1 MRLLPNVKSGDT
13 KPPGFCDG
21 EQIQNADGESLIWLT
36 KLGYWS
42 LCVNQEDLLPWEQE
56 AKAEKRAGPGGPHGQ
71 PGPIGKYPHELGMRF
86 NTGKTRF
93 DLIPQSWIRSLAQ
106 ILTVGAAK
114 YEPRNWEKGLSY
126 SETLGSLHRHLDSWL
141 SGERYDK
148 ETKCH
153 HLGHVAW
160 NALALMTMELRG
172 IGKDD
177 LPVDDDETMEK

>member
-1 MRLLPNVKSGDT
+1 MRLVPNIKHGDT
-13 KPPGFCDG
+13 KPRGLHRQEVVQNLDEEKLVWDG
-21 EQIQNADGESLIWLT
+21 QC
-36 KLGYWS
+36 WS
-42 LCVNQEDLLPWEQE
+42 LLEEPEQDLLPHEQE
-56 AKAEKRAGPGGPHGQ
+56 AQAAEKAG
-71 PGPIGKYPHELGMRF
+71 LGMRF

>member
-1 MRLLPNVKSGDT
+1 MRLVPNVKHADT
-13 KPPGFCDG
+13 KPRGFMQGEVVQNAIG
-21 EQIQNADGESLIWLT
+21 EQLVWTSQCWALLEEPEADSHTPTES
-36 KLGYWS
+36 
-42 LCVNQEDLLPWEQE
+42 D
-56 AKAEKRAGPGGPHGQ
+56 
-71 PGPIGKYPHELGMRF
+71 LGMRF

-141 SGERYDK
+141 NGERYDK

>member
-1 MRLLPNVKSGDT
+1 MRLIPNAEVGGT
-13 KPPGFCDG
+13 HPRGWRLG
-21 EQIQNADGESLIWLT
+21 EIVQNANG
-36 KLGYWS
+36 
-42 LCVNQEDLLPWEQE
+42 
-56 AKAEKRAGPGGPHGQ
+56 AELAWNGTHWTAIEEHLEPEEEP
-71 PGPIGKYPHELGMRF
+71 LGMRF

-126 SETLGSLHRHLDSWL
+126 SETLGSLHRHLNSWL

>member
-36 KLGYWS
+36 RLGYWS
-42 LCVNQEDLLPWEQE
+42 LCVNQEDLLPHEQE
-56 AKAEKRAGPGGPHGQ
+56 KAG
-71 PGPIGKYPHELGMRF
+71 LGMRF

-114 YEPRNWEKGLSY
+114 YEPRNWEKGLSW
-126 SETLGSLHRHLDSWL
+126 SETLGSLHRHLDSWI
-141 SGERYDK
+141 SGEQYDK

-177 LPVDDDETMEK
+177 LPMDDDETMEK

>member
-1 MRLLPNVKSGDT
+1 
-13 KPPGFCDG
+13 
-21 EQIQNADGESLIWLT
+21 
-36 KLGYWS
+36 
-42 LCVNQEDLLPWEQE
+42 
-56 AKAEKRAGPGGPHGQ
+56 
-71 PGPIGKYPHELGMRF
+71 MRF

-106 ILTVGAAK
+106 ILTVGANK
-114 YEPRNWEKGLSY
+114 YEPRNWEKGLSW
-126 SETLGSLHRHLDSWL
+126 SETLGSLHRHLDAWV
-141 SGERYDK
+141 SGEQYDK

-160 NALALMTMELRG
+160 NALALMTMQLRG